1 MTDETNKLSDEEM
14 RLAAFCGKN
23 HFSVEQSFV
32 LCVLLSRQNSNPKE
46 SIDLFLT
53 VCEEKKF
60 TDFYDCLP
68 LALDVCNKYD
78 TSGRIA
84 KNWRSIEGGES
95 LV

>member
-1 MTDETNKLSDEEM
+1 MTDETNKLSNDEM
-14 RLAAFCGKN
+14 RLLVFCREN
-23 HFSVEQSFV
+23 SFTVEQSFV
-32 LCVLLSRQNSNPKE
+32 LCVMLSRQNSNPKE

-78 TSGRIA
+78 RSGRIV
-84 KNWRSIEGGES
+84 KNWRGKDLGES